1 MTMRPDPFKLAR
13 WMNARKITPEQLAR
27 DSCVSTEIIAK
38 MLSGS
43 VVTAESDAIRA
54 VAAALLVDVSQIASS
69 AEPGQSLVIR
79 DADELH
85 AKCRAI
91 ERDGIKFYNYY
102 PMAAAPGRVGPVI
115 LDILCP
121 HDRIPALN
129 NGHLEPA
136 ITVNLGPGEIYG
148 RWGEFLT
155 EDTWRVLRTNLAD
168 DRWIVGDS
176 YVEPSYC
183 PHAYSLASTTPARI
197 VSYTG
202 ASNLVTLIEE
212 ANHWP
217 EPAFRSLLGWLG
229 EAVDGGTVLDFMLAR
244 RGYDRQ
250 SAAVIAGLHSGDID
264 RAISNPFEEIDTIR
278 RLARAIGV
286 DYRLLMPADRQHDSV
301 GKSIMTVAGARATV
315 RGFGTYQLA
324 SMSSAPHL
332 PDLSG
337 LFMKING
344 DDARYMTEL
353 ADTHYLVVTGHPSI
367 EWVSSPDRTMT
378 RELDADASVWAAPML
393 SHRWLGHG
401 SVLKFGSGNHVGY
414 QDLIELTN
422 TFDPAATL
430 NRAYHDL
437 QNWGYDG

>member
-1 MTMRPDPFKLAR
+1 MRPDPFKLAR

-27 DSCVSTEIIAK
+27 DSRVPTKIIAE

-43 VVTAESDAIRA
+43 AVTAESGVIHA
-54 VAAALLVDVSQIASS
+54 VAAALLVDVSQIVSS
-69 AEPGQSLVIR
+69 AEPGQPLVIR
-79 DADELH
+79 DAAELH
-85 AKCRAI
+85 AKRRTI

-136 ITVNLGPGEIYG
+136 ITVNLGPGEIHG
-148 RWGEFLT
+148 RWGEPLT
-155 EDTWRVLRTNLAD
+155 GDTWRVLQANLGD

-183 PHAYSLASTTPARI
+183 PHAYSLASMTPARI

-202 ASNLVTLIEE
+202 ASNLVPLIEE
-212 ANHWP
+212 ANRWP
-217 EPAFRSLLGWLG
+217 DPAFRSLLEWLG
-229 EAVDGGTVLDFMLAR
+229 DAVDGGTVLDLLLAR
-244 RGYDRQ
+244 RGYDRR
-250 SAAVIAGLHSGDID
+250 SAAVIAGLHPGDIE
-264 RAISNPFEEIDTIR
+264 RVISNPFEEIHTVR

-286 DYRLLMPADRQHDSV
+286 DYRLLMPADRQYDSV
-301 GKSIMTVAGARATV
+301 GKSIMTVTDARVTV
-315 RGFGTYQLA
+315 RRFGTYQFA

-337 LFMKING
+337 LFMKVKG
-344 DDARYMTEL
+344 DDARYLTEL
-353 ADTHYLVVTGHPSI
+353 ADTHYLVVAGQPSI
-367 EWVSSPDRTMT
+367 EWVSSPGRTMT

-393 SHRWLGHG
+393 PHRWLGHG

-437 QNWGYDG
+437 QNWGYDE